1 MAVAVHF
8 EQMSPDL
15 LRDEGDRTVAVGG
28 AARTTL
34 PVGQQDDHFDP
45 GARHRTGLGL
55 VAHPHFERVADPCRD
70 RLDDELLGQHTEE
83 HRSRTHALESAHLA
97 TEIENLGRLP
107 YEPVLATMRALHGD
121 VAAGRVPGR
130 VLLVEHEPVYTAGRA
145 TPAHELRPG
154 IVPIERGGKITY
166 HGPGQLTVYPIVRLP
181 RRDVRD
187 WLRRLEHFGMAIA
200 THFGL
205 VAEPSVDGTGV
216 FVAGRKFASIG
227 VHVKQWVNLHGI
239 GVNVAMDLAPW
250 HQVRPCG
257 LSPDVMTDLSRAAG
271 RPLSLEAAAAAAA
284 AAVSVLTD
292 ADDPL

>member
-1 MAVAVHF
+1 MH
-8 EQMSPDL
+8 PNH
-15 LRDEGDRTVAVGG
+15 DRFA
-28 AARTTL
+28 
-34 PVGQQDDHFDP
+34 DD
-45 GARHRTGLGL
+45 
-55 VAHPHFERVADPCRD
+55 CRY
-70 RLDDELLGQHTEE
+70 RLYDELLDQHTEE
-83 HRSRTHALESAHLA
+83 HRRRTHALESAHLA
-97 TEIENLGRLP
+97 TEIENLGRQP
-107 YEPVLATMRALHGD
+107 YAPVLATMRTLHGD
-121 VAAGRVPGR
+121 VAAGRAPGR
-130 VLLVEHEPVYTAGRA
+130 VLFVEHEPVYTAGRA
-145 TPAHELRPG
+145 TPEHDLRPG

-187 WLRRLEHFGMAIA
+187 WLRRLEQFGMAIA
-200 THFGL
+200 AHFGL

-216 FVAGRKFASIG
+216 FVSGRKFASIG

-271 RPLSLEAAAAAAA
+271 RPLSIEAAAAAAA

-292 ADDPL
+292 TGDPL